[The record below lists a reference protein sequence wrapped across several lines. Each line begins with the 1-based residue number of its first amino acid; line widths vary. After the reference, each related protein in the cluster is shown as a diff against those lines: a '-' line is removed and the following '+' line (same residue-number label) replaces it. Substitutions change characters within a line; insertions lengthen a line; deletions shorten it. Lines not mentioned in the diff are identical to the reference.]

1 MDVAAEARQI
11 GRRADNS
18 EWMDNAVRVGLVSY
32 GVVHL
37 LVAWLALQ
45 LALGKSNGSA
55 SNQGAFRQLS
65 SSTLGQ
71 LSLWVVGVGFI
82 ALVVWQAMEA
92 VWGHRDARG
101 GKRVFK
107 RLGSAAKVVIYAS
120 LAFSALKTA
129 AGGSSGNG
137 GTDGLTS
144 KLIKLPAGPVIVGVV
159 GLVVVGVAAY
169 LARSGWKEEFR
180 KKLNGKGQT
189 GKDGSAYVVFGKVG
203 YIAKGVALAVVGLLF
218 LYAAFT
224 HDPKKSGG
232 LDVALHKLLQ
242 QPLGSPVLILVAA
255 GLACYGLF
263 CFAWAT
269 HLDR

>member
-1 MDVAAEARQI
+1 MDT
-11 GRRADNS
+11 
-18 EWMDNAVRVGLVSY
+18 AVRLGLVSY

-37 LVAWLALQ
+37 LVAWLAIQ
-45 LALGKSNGSA
+45 LALGKRSGGA
-55 SNQGAFRQLS
+55 SNQGAFRELAS
-65 SSTLGQ
+65 SSLGE
-71 LSLWVVGVGFI
+71 LSLWVVGVGFV

-92 VWGHRDARG
+92 IWGHRDVDG

-107 RLGSAAKVVIYAS
+107 RVASGAKVVIYAS

-129 AGGSSGNG
+129 AGGSSGSG

-144 KLIKLPAGPVIVGVV
+144 KLMKLPAGPVIVGIV
-159 GLVVVGVAAY
+159 GVVVIGVALY
-169 LARSGWKEEFR
+169 LARKGWKEEFR
-180 KKLNGKGQT
+180 NKLSGQGQT

-203 YIAKGVALAVVGLLF
+203 YIAKGVALAVVGFLF

-242 QPLGSPVLILVAA
+242 QPLGTPILVLVAV

-263 CFAWAT
+263 CFAWAK

>member
-1 MDVAAEARQI
+1 
-11 GRRADNS
+11 
-18 EWMDNAVRVGLVSY
+18 
-32 GVVHL
+32 
-37 LVAWLALQ
+37 
-45 LALGKSNGSA
+45 
-55 SNQGAFRQLS
+55 
-65 SSTLGQ
+65 
-71 LSLWVVGVGFI
+71 
-82 ALVVWQAMEA
+82 ME
-92 VWGHRDARG
+92 VIWGHRDVDG

-107 RLGSAAKVVIYAS
+107 RVASGAKVVIYAS

-129 AGGSSGNG
+129 AGGSSGSG

-144 KLIKLPAGPVIVGVV
+144 KLMKLPAGPVIVGIV
-159 GLVVVGVAAY
+159 GVVVIGVALY
-169 LARSGWKEEFR
+169 LARKGWKEEFR
-180 KKLNGKGQT
+180 NKLRGQGQT

-203 YIAKGVALAVVGLLF
+203 YIAKGVALAVVGFLF

-242 QPLGSPVLILVAA
+242 QPLGTPILVLVAV

-263 CFAWAT
+263 CFAWAK